1 MINRN
6 LPDILKEIVSVK
18 KLEVERA
25 KIDTPIEQLEEL
37 ISKKTPPLNF
47 AGALMGDSVRIIAE
61 CKRSSPTAGLLKSN
75 YNPAS
80 IAKSYASNGAAAI
93 SVLTNVDHFHGS
105 LKDLESVSEAM
116 NPHGIPVLRKEFI
129 FDTYQV
135 YESRA
140 HGADAILLIVGILSA
155 RDLEILIQAANHL
168 WLQCLVEVHNE
179 TELNLALN
187 TDTEIIGINSRDLH
201 TFKTDLSVTERLSK
215 HLPASTI
222 IVSESGI
229 RTRDDIDR
237 VSRAGAQAV
246 LVGESLITAP
256 DPGKKLRELL

>member
-1 MINRN
+1 MVDQN
-6 LPDILKEIVSVK
+6 LPDILKEIDSIK
-18 KLEVERA
+18 QEEVERA
-25 KIDTPIEQLEEL
+25 KIDTPVEELEQL
-37 ISKKTPPLNF
+37 ITKKAPPLNF

-61 CKRSSPTAGLLKSN
+61 CKKASPTAGLLKLN
-75 YNPAS
+75 YNAAL
-80 IAKSYASNGAAAI
+80 IAKNYASNGAAAV

-105 LKDLESVSEAM
+105 LEDLESVSKAM
-116 NPHGIPVLRKEFI
+116 RPLDIPVLRKEFI

-155 RDLEILIQAANHL
+155 HDLEKLMKVANHL
-168 WLQCLVEVHNE
+168 WLQCLIEVHNE

-187 TDTEIIGINSRDLH
+187 TDAEIIGINNRDLH

-215 HLPASTI
+215 HLPSSKI

-246 LVGESLITAP
+246 LVGESLITTP
-256 DPGKKLRELL
+256 DPGRKLRDLL

>member
-1 MINRN
+1 MVNRN

-37 ISKKTPPLNF
+37 ISQKTPPLNF

-105 LKDLESVSEAM
+105 LKDLENVSSPVIEKSSPVIFKYGTGEEFLTRYRGF
-116 NPHGIPVLRKEFI
+116 PH
-129 FDTYQV
+129 Q
-135 YESRA
+135 
-140 HGADAILLIVGILSA
+140 
-155 RDLEILIQAANHL
+155 
-168 WLQCLVEVHNE
+168 
-179 TELNLALN
+179 
-187 TDTEIIGINSRDLH
+187 
-201 TFKTDLSVTERLSK
+201 
-215 HLPASTI
+215 
-222 IVSESGI
+222 
-229 RTRDDIDR
+229 
-237 VSRAGAQAV
+237 
-246 LVGESLITAP
+246 
-256 DPGKKLRELL
+256 

>member
-1 MINRN
+1 MVNRN

-37 ISKKTPPLNF
+37 ISQKTPPLNF

-105 LKDLESVSEAM
+105 LKDLENVSEAM
-116 NPHGIPVLRKEFI
+116 NPHDIPVLRKEFI
-129 FDTYQV
+129 FDTYQI
-135 YESRA
+135 YEARA
-140 HGADAILLIVGILSA
+140 FGADAILLIVSMLDEQQIKEFMGIA
-155 RDLEILIQAANHL
+155 RSIWI
-168 WLQCLVEVHNE
+168 QCLVEVHNE
-179 TELNLALN
+179 LELEKAIQCGA
-187 TDTEIIGINSRDLH
+187 DIIGINNRDLH
-201 TFKTDLSVTERLSK
+201 TFDTTLETTERLAPLVPYGK
-215 HLPASTI
+215 I

-229 RTRDDIDR
+229 SDKEDVKR
-237 VSRAGAQAV
+237 VESAGVKAI
-246 LVGESLITAP
+246 LVGESLVRTP
-256 DPGKKLRELL
+256 DPGMALKALM